1 MTSAK
6 SSRTR
11 LSLSS
16 LSVHVPRE
24 HKKPPFGALWNN
36 MGSRR
41 AVSKLFRAG
50 RFAGFGDVLYVL
62 NCERGLLR
70 SSSWCARS
78 GICRTRAGVGIGRT
92 RARGGSSDLDFM
104 PDVRTE
110 LRGIAL
116 KLVRRSIIVGK
127 RVVSI

>member
-50 RFAGFGDVLYVL
+50 RFAGFGDVLHVL

-78 GICRTRAGVGIGRT
+78 GICRT